1 MYDSIKVKL
10 VFINGKHIKAKYL
23 WQETTKKFHPSLEID
38 GIFSFVSRN
47 GQKLLSHVHDYLKH
61 VDIPESWLVSE
72 TGNLSQADQKMF
84 LYFMRLFNAYHKA
97 IVLTT

>member
-47 GQKLLSHVHDYLKH
+47 GQKLLSHVQDCLKH
-61 VDIPESWLVSE
+61 VDIP
-72 TGNLSQADQKMF
+72 NLG
-84 LYFMRLFNAYHKA
+84 
-97 IVLTT
+97 